1 MLSARSYVAVK
12 PTLTGGWAQVAGA
25 LGGGPDG
32 MEVDGAK
39 RTLHV
44 GTHALSHRRD
54 NMEARRGQ
62 GISHSTR
69 T

>member
-1 MLSARSYVAVK
+1 MPAWLIVPVQSVGV
-12 PTLTGGWAQVAGA
+12 
-25 LGGGPDG
+25 LGSSGPDG

-54 NMEARRGQ
+54 GMEVGCGAVRAAYL
-62 GISHSTR
+62 
-69 T
+69 